1 MPLLACSRSK
11 STGDPWLTDGS
22 YFDGTGYAEIK
33 FESQFGTTKRFE
45 QEIRLVSYNGIL
57 FFLENQAGARSSRE
71 PPPLCQWAGA
81 VGRRGLWRWQSA
93 AWSSISAL
101 LLKAT
106 RGLDTDLTAKAVTCL
121 VPEGLP

>member
-71 PPPLCQWAGA
+71 PPPLCWGSGEERASEVAESCLEQYFCTFVKSHKRAGHRPHSQGSHLSGA
-81 VGRRGLWRWQSA
+81 
-93 AWSSISAL
+93 
-101 LLKAT
+101 
-106 RGLDTDLTAKAVTCL
+106 
-121 VPEGLP
+121 